1 MKKIKNIFAPAALFA
16 ASLMAL
22 CSCSDEIPYDTG
34 DGEGRLII
42 KTSISNDVKGSVSRG
57 SRAGVTDDELAAK
70 TLIWIS
76 NSKGVVRKYNG
87 IGEVP
92 AQGVWLLADNYVA
105 EAWTGDSVPASFE
118 DKYFKAREEFSIG
131 GGETRQLNLEC
142 KIANVV
148 VVVDYDESVRDLVS
162 ECVFE
167 AGHKAGKLTYEGLE
181 ASGKPGYFMMPS
193 FDKNISYTFT
203 AKNNLND
210 GAVTKHGAI
219 ENAKPG
225 HKYTVHISLGDP
237 NVSEFGAALFD
248 IEVDETE
255 IEVAEVIEIQME
267 PVITGLTHDISQPIV
282 STGGAFDECRL
293 WVQSTSHIEYV
304 EVECPEFTAY
314 LGEGQTKFGVLSMS
328 DEVRQKLEGYGFSYS
343 LITHKD
349 DPENPQFEEM
359 KLRFNENFLSIF
371 AEGEH
376 TVTIT
381 VHDANN
387 LTGVAHVTFTS
398 AKMQL
403 EQLPAASPAV
413 WADRVT
419 LTATI
424 LNPDVTNAA
433 IEWRRLGSQQWNRA
447 TATAAAPAARAEAG
461 TTITATVTGLTA
473 GTTYEYRAV
482 CDGYESKPYTF
493 STEAAAQLPNAG
505 FEEWD
510 TSGKAYLVYP
520 SGGTMFWD
528 SGNHGSSTMNKN
540 VTVPAT
546 EKKHSGTY
554 SAKLESQFVGIGSI
568 GKFAAGNLFVG
579 KYLDTQGTD
588 GVLGWGRPFTSR
600 PKALRGYVHY
610 TPAAITD
617 RASDAPAEYV
627 KGEMDR
633 GIIYIAIVDN
643 TTTAY
648 NSERYPCVVKTK
660 ASERNLFDKNGANV
674 IAYGEK
680 VFEGATS
687 GSDMVPFEITLDYRT
702 EDVKAC
708 NIILTISASKGGD
721 YFTGGP
727 SVMYVDD
734 LELVY

>member
-118 DKYFKAREEFSIG
+118 DKHFKAREEFAIG
-131 GGETRQLNLEC
+131 SGETRQLNLEC

-225 HKYTVHISLGDP
+225 HKYTVHISQGDP
-237 NVSEFGAALFD
+237 NVSEFGGALFD

-304 EVECPEFTAY
+304 EVECPAFTAY

-343 LITHKD
+343 LITHKN
-349 DPENPQFEEM
+349 DPDNPQFEEM

-403 EQLPAASPAV
+403 DPLPSASPAV

-447 TATAAAPAARAEAG
+447 TPTAAAPAARAEAG

-505 FEEWD
+505 FEEWN
-510 TSGKAYLVYP
+510 TSGKAYLVYA
-520 SGGTMFWD
+520 SDGTMFWD

-546 EKKHSGTY
+546 DKKHSGTY
-554 SAKLESQFVGIGSI
+554 SAKLESQFVGIGTI

-579 KYLDTQGTD
+579 KYLATQGTD

-617 RASDAPAEYV
+617 VASNAPAEYV
-627 KGEMDR
+627 EGEMDR
-633 GIIYIAIVDN
+633 GIVYIAIVDN
-643 TTTAY
+643 TKTAY
-648 NSERYPCVVKTK
+648 NSESWPCVVETKTTK
-660 ASERNLFDKNGANV
+660 LFDKNGANV

-680 VFEGATS
+680 VFEGATA

>member
-1 MKKIKNIFAPAALFA
+1 MFA

-118 DKYFKAREEFSIG
+118 DKHFKAREEFAIG
-131 GGETRQLNLEC
+131 SGETRQLNLEC

-225 HKYTVHISLGDP
+225 HKYTVHISQGDP
-237 NVSEFGAALFD
+237 SVSEFGAALFD

-304 EVECPEFTAY
+304 EVECPAFTAY

-403 EQLPAASPAV
+403 DPLPSASPAV

-424 LNPDVTNAA
+424 LNPDATNAA

-447 TATAAAPAARAEAG
+447 TPAAAPGARAEAG

-510 TSGKAYLVYP
+510 TSGKAYLVYA

-528 SGNHGSSTMNKN
+528 SGNHGSSTMNTN
-540 VTVPAT
+540 VTTRA
-546 EKKHSGTY
+546 EDKKHSGSY
-554 SAKLESQFVGIGSI
+554 SAKLESQFVGVGII

-579 KYLDTQGTD
+579 KYLATNGTN

-610 TPAAITD
+610 TPAKIEYAD
-617 RASDAPAEYV
+617 NDAPAEYV

-643 TTTAY
+643 TKTSYKAE
-648 NSERYPCVVKTK
+648 SWPCIVNTETK
-660 ASERNLFDKNGANV
+660 ELFDKNDANV

-680 VFEGATS
+680 VFEGATA

-721 YFTGGP
+721 YFAGGH

>member
-1 MKKIKNIFAPAALFA
+1 MKQIKNIFAPAALFA

-105 EAWTGDSVPASFE
+105 EAWAGDSVPASFE
-118 DKYFKAREEFSIG
+118 DKHFKAREEFSIG

-167 AGHKAGKLTYEGLE
+167 AGHKAGMLTYEGLE

-203 AKNNLND
+203 AKNNLTD

-225 HKYTVHISLGDP
+225 HKYTVHISQGDP
-237 NVSEFGAALFD
+237 SVSEFGAALFD

-304 EVECPEFTAY
+304 EVECPAFTAY
-314 LGEGQTKFGVLSMS
+314 LGAGQTKFGVLSMS

-343 LITHKD
+343 LITHKN

-447 TATAAAPAARAEAG
+447 TPSAAPAARAEAG

-493 STEAAAQLPNAG
+493 STEAATQLPNAG

-510 TSGKAYLVYP
+510 TSSKAHLVYA

-528 SGNHGSSTMNKN
+528 SGNHGSSTMNTN
-540 VTVPAT
+540 VTTRA
-546 EKKHSGTY
+546 EDKKHSGSY
-554 SAKLESQFVGIGSI
+554 SAKLESQFVGVGII

-579 KYLDTQGTD
+579 KYLATNGTN

-610 TPAAITD
+610 TPAKIEYAD
-617 RASDAPAEYV
+617 NDAPAEYV

-643 TTTAY
+643 TKTSYKAE
-648 NSERYPCVVKTK
+648 SWPCIVNTETK
-660 ASERNLFDKNGANV
+660 ELFDKNDANV

-680 VFEGATS
+680 VFEGATA

-721 YFTGGP
+721 YFAGGH

>member
-92 AQGVWLLADNYVA
+92 AQGVWLLSDNYVA

-118 DKYFKAREEFSIG
+118 DKHFKAREEFAIG
-131 GGETRQLNLEC
+131 SGETRQLNLEC

-203 AKNNLND
+203 AKNQLTD

-225 HKYTVHISLGDP
+225 HKYTVHISQGDP
-237 NVSEFGAALFD
+237 SVSEFGAALFD

-304 EVECPEFTAY
+304 EVECPAFTAY

-343 LITHKD
+343 LITHKN
-349 DPENPQFEEM
+349 DPDNPQFEEM

-403 EQLPAASPAV
+403 DPLPSASPAV

-424 LNPDVTNAA
+424 LNPDATNAA

-447 TATAAAPAARAEAG
+447 TPAAAPGARAEAG

-493 STEAAAQLPNAG
+493 TTEAAAQLPNAG
-505 FEEWD
+505 FEEWNT
-510 TSGKAYLVYP
+510 TSKKYYLICTDEN
-520 SGGTMFWD
+520 SMFWD
-528 SGNHGSSTMNKN
+528 CGNQGSSTMNKN
-540 VTVPAT
+540 VTTPAT
-546 EKKHSGTY
+546 DKKHSGTY

-568 GKFAAGNLFVG
+568 GKFAAGNMFVG
-579 KYLDTQGTD
+579 KYLATDGTD
-588 GVLGWGRPFTSR
+588 GILGWGRPFTSR

-617 RASDAPAEYV
+617 VAKDAPAEYV

-648 NSERYPCVVKTK
+648 KSERYPCVVKTK
-660 ASERNLFDKNGANV
+660 ANERNLFDKNDANV

-680 VFEGATS
+680 VFEGATA

>member
-1 MKKIKNIFAPAALFA
+1 MFA

-118 DKYFKAREEFSIG
+118 DKHFKAREEFSIG
-131 GGETRQLNLEC
+131 SGETRQLNLEC

-225 HKYTVHISLGDP
+225 HKYTVHISQGDP
-237 NVSEFGAALFD
+237 SVSEFGAALFD

-304 EVECPEFTAY
+304 EVECPAFTAY

-343 LITHKD
+343 LITHKN
-349 DPENPQFEEM
+349 DPDNPQFEEM

-403 EQLPAASPAV
+403 DPLPSASPAV

-424 LNPDVTNAA
+424 LNPDATNAA

-447 TATAAAPAARAEAG
+447 TPAAAPGARAEAG

-505 FEEWD
+505 FEEWN
-510 TSGKAYLVYP
+510 TSGKAYLVYA
-520 SGGTMFWD
+520 SDGTMFWD

-546 EKKHSGTY
+546 DKKHSGTY

-579 KYLDTQGTD
+579 KYLATQGTD

-617 RASDAPAEYV
+617 VASNAPAEYV

-633 GIIYIAIVDN
+633 GIVYIAIVDN
-643 TTTAY
+643 TKTAY
-648 NSERYPCVVKTK
+648 NSESWPCVVETKTTK
-660 ASERNLFDKNGANV
+660 LFDKNGANV

-680 VFEGATS
+680 VFEGATA

-721 YFTGGP
+721 YFTGGH

>member
-42 KTSISNDVKGSVSRG
+42 KTSISNDVKGSVSRD

-105 EAWTGDSVPASFE
+105 EAWAGDSVPASFE
-118 DKYFKAREEFSIG
+118 DKHFKAREEFSIG

-148 VVVDYDESVRDLVS
+148 VVVDYDESVRNLVS

-203 AKNNLND
+203 AKNNLTD

-225 HKYTVHISLGDP
+225 HKYTVHISQGDP
-237 NVSEFGAALFD
+237 SVSEFGGALFD

-267 PVITGLTHDISQPIV
+267 PVITGLTHNIDQPIV
-282 STGGAFDECRL
+282 STNGAFDECRL

-304 EVECPEFTAY
+304 EVECPAFTAY
-314 LGEGQTKFGVLSMS
+314 LGAGQTKFGVLSMS

-343 LITHKD
+343 LITHKN

-376 TVTIT
+376 TMTIT

-398 AKMQL
+398 AKMQIDP
-403 EQLPAASPAV
+403 LPAASPAV

-447 TATAAAPAARAEAG
+447 TPSAAPAARAEAG

-493 STEAAAQLPNAG
+493 STEAATQLPNAG

-510 TSGKAYLVYP
+510 TSSKAYLVYA

-546 EKKHSGTY
+546 DKKHSGTY
-554 SAKLESQFVGIGSI
+554 SAKLESQFVGICTI

-579 KYLDTQGTD
+579 KYLATQGTD

-617 RASDAPAEYV
+617 VASNAPAEYV

-633 GIIYIAIVDN
+633 GIVYIAIVDN
-643 TTTAY
+643 TKTAY
-648 NSERYPCVVKTK
+648 NSESWPCVVETKTTK
-660 ASERNLFDKNGANV
+660 LFDKNGSNV

-680 VFEGATS
+680 VFEGATA
-687 GSDMVPFEITLDYRT
+687 GNDMVPFEITLDYRT

>member
-1 MKKIKNIFAPAALFA
+1 MLA

-105 EAWTGDSVPASFE
+105 EAWAGDSVPASFE
-118 DKYFKAREEFSIG
+118 DKHFKAREEFSIG

-203 AKNNLND
+203 AKNNLTD

-225 HKYTVHISLGDP
+225 HKYTVHISQGDP
-237 NVSEFGAALFD
+237 NVSEFGGALFD

-267 PVITGLTHDISQPIV
+267 PVITGLTHNIDQPIV
-282 STGGAFDECRL
+282 STNGAFDECRL

-304 EVECPEFTAY
+304 EVECPAFTAY
-314 LGEGQTKFGVLSMS
+314 LGAGQTKFGVLSMS

-343 LITHKD
+343 LITHKN
-349 DPENPQFEEM
+349 DPDNPQFEEM

-376 TVTIT
+376 TMTIT

-403 EQLPAASPAV
+403 DPLPSASPAV

-424 LNPDVTNAA
+424 LNPDATNAA

-447 TATAAAPAARAEAG
+447 TPAAAPGARAEAG

-505 FEEWD
+505 FEEWN
-510 TSGKAYLVYP
+510 TSGKAYLVYA
-520 SGGTMFWD
+520 SDGTMFWD

-546 EKKHSGTY
+546 DKKHSGTY

-579 KYLDTQGTD
+579 KYLATQGTD

-617 RASDAPAEYV
+617 VASNAPAEYV

-633 GIIYIAIVDN
+633 GIVYIAIVDN
-643 TTTAY
+643 TKTAY
-648 NSERYPCVVKTK
+648 NSESWPCVVETKTTK
-660 ASERNLFDKNGANV
+660 LFDKNGANV

-680 VFEGATS
+680 VFEGATA

>member
-118 DKYFKAREEFSIG
+118 DKHFKAREEFAIG

-203 AKNNLND
+203 AKNQLTD

-225 HKYTVHISLGDP
+225 HKYTVHISQGDP
-237 NVSEFGAALFD
+237 NVSEFGGALFD

-267 PVITGLTHDISQPIV
+267 PVITGLTHNIDQPIV

-304 EVECPEFTAY
+304 EVECPAFTAY
-314 LGEGQTKFGVLSMS
+314 LGAGQTKFGVLSMS

-343 LITHKD
+343 LITHKN
-349 DPENPQFEEM
+349 DPDNPQFEEM

-398 AKMQL
+398 AKMQID
-403 EQLPAASPAV
+403 PVPSASPAV

-447 TATAAAPAARAEAG
+447 TATTAAPAARAEAG

-493 STEAAAQLPNAG
+493 TTEAAAQLPNAG

-510 TSGKAYLVYP
+510 TSSKAHLVYA

-528 SGNHGSSTMNKN
+528 SGNHGSSTMNTN
-540 VTVPAT
+540 VTTRA
-546 EKKHSGTY
+546 EDKKHSGSY
-554 SAKLESQFVGIGSI
+554 SAKLESQFVGVGII

-579 KYLDTQGTD
+579 KYLATNGTN

-610 TPAAITD
+610 TPAKIEYAD
-617 RASDAPAEYV
+617 NDAPAEYV

-643 TTTAY
+643 TKTSYKAE
-648 NSERYPCVVKTK
+648 SWPCIVNTETK
-660 ASERNLFDKNGANV
+660 ELFDKNDANV

-680 VFEGATS
+680 VFEGATA

-721 YFTGGP
+721 YFAGGH

>member
-1 MKKIKNIFAPAALFA
+1 MKKIKNIFAPAALIA

-118 DKYFKAREEFSIG
+118 DKHFKAREEFAIG
-131 GGETRQLNLEC
+131 SGETRQLNLEC

-225 HKYTVHISLGDP
+225 HKYTVHISQGDP
-237 NVSEFGAALFD
+237 SVSEFGAALFD

-304 EVECPEFTAY
+304 EVECPAFTAY

-343 LITHKD
+343 LITHKN

-403 EQLPAASPAV
+403 DPLPSASPAV

-424 LNPDVTNAA
+424 LNPDATNAA
-433 IEWRRLGSQQWNRA
+433 IEWRRLGSQQWNRV
-447 TATAAAPAARAEAG
+447 TPAAAPGARAEAG

-505 FEEWD
+505 FEEWN
-510 TSGKAYLVYP
+510 TSGKAYLVYA
-520 SGGTMFWD
+520 SDGTMFWD

-546 EKKHSGTY
+546 DKKHSGTY

-579 KYLDTQGTD
+579 KYLATQGTD

-617 RASDAPAEYV
+617 VASNAPAEYV

-633 GIIYIAIVDN
+633 GIVYIAIVDN
-643 TTTAY
+643 TKTAY
-648 NSERYPCVVKTK
+648 NSESWPCVVETKTTK
-660 ASERNLFDKNGANV
+660 LFDKNGANV

-680 VFEGATS
+680 VFEGATA

>member
-92 AQGVWLLADNYVA
+92 AQGVWLLSDNYVA

-118 DKYFKAREEFSIG
+118 DKHFKAREEFSIG
-131 GGETRQLNLEC
+131 SGETRQLNLEC

-225 HKYTVHISLGDP
+225 HKYTVHISQGDP
-237 NVSEFGAALFD
+237 SVSEFGGALFD

-304 EVECPEFTAY
+304 EVECPAFTAY

-343 LITHKD
+343 LITHKN

-403 EQLPAASPAV
+403 DPLPSASPAV

-424 LNPDVTNAA
+424 LNPDATNAA

-447 TATAAAPAARAEAG
+447 TPAAAPGARAEAG

-505 FEEWD
+505 FEEWN
-510 TSGKAYLVYP
+510 TSGKAYLVYA
-520 SGGTMFWD
+520 SDGTMFWD

-546 EKKHSGTY
+546 DKKHSGTY

-579 KYLDTQGTD
+579 KYLATQGTD

-617 RASDAPAEYV
+617 VASNAPAEYV

-633 GIIYIAIVDN
+633 GIVYIAIVDN
-643 TTTAY
+643 TKTAY
-648 NSERYPCVVKTK
+648 NSESWPCVVETKTTK
-660 ASERNLFDKNGANV
+660 LFDKNGANV

-680 VFEGATS
+680 VFEGATA

>member
-42 KTSISNDVKGSVSRG
+42 KTSISNDVKGSVSRD

-105 EAWTGDSVPASFE
+105 EAWAGDSVPASFE
-118 DKYFKAREEFSIG
+118 DKHFKAREEFSIG

-148 VVVDYDESVRDLVS
+148 VVVDYDESVRNLVS

-203 AKNNLND
+203 AKNNLTD

-225 HKYTVHISLGDP
+225 HKYTVHISQGDP
-237 NVSEFGAALFD
+237 SVSEFGGALFD

-267 PVITGLTHDISQPIV
+267 PVITGLTHNIDQPIV
-282 STGGAFDECRL
+282 STNGAFDECRL

-304 EVECPEFTAY
+304 EVECPAFTAY
-314 LGEGQTKFGVLSMS
+314 LGAGQTKFGVLSMS

-343 LITHKD
+343 LITHKN

-376 TVTIT
+376 TMTIT

-398 AKMQL
+398 AKMQIDP
-403 EQLPAASPAV
+403 LPAASPAV

-447 TATAAAPAARAEAG
+447 TPSAAPAARAEAG

-510 TSGKAYLVYP
+510 TSGKAYLVYA

-540 VTVPAT
+540 VTT
-546 EKKHSGTY
+546 RGEDKKHSGTY

-579 KYLDTQGTD
+579 KYLETKGTD

-617 RASDAPAEYV
+617 VASDAPAEYV

-660 ASERNLFDKNGANV
+660 ASERSLFDKNGANV

-680 VFEGATS
+680 VFEGETA
-687 GSDMVPFEITLDYRT
+687 GNDMVPFEITLDYRT

>member
-1 MKKIKNIFAPAALFA
+1 MFA

-118 DKYFKAREEFSIG
+118 DKHFKAREEFSIG
-131 GGETRQLNLEC
+131 SGETRQLNLEC

-225 HKYTVHISLGDP
+225 HKYTVHISQGDQS
-237 NVSEFGAALFD
+237 VSEFGAALFD

-304 EVECPEFTAY
+304 EVECPAFTAY

-343 LITHKD
+343 LITHKN
-349 DPENPQFEEM
+349 DPDNPQFEEM

-403 EQLPAASPAV
+403 DPLPSASPAV

-424 LNPDVTNAA
+424 LNPDATNAA

-447 TATAAAPAARAEAG
+447 TPAAAPGARAEAG

-505 FEEWD
+505 FEEWN
-510 TSGKAYLVYP
+510 TSGKAYLVYA
-520 SGGTMFWD
+520 SDGTMFWD

-546 EKKHSGTY
+546 DKKHSGTY

-579 KYLDTQGTD
+579 KYLATQGTD

-617 RASDAPAEYV
+617 VASNAPAEYV

-633 GIIYIAIVDN
+633 GIVYIAIVDN
-643 TTTAY
+643 TKTAY
-648 NSERYPCVVKTK
+648 NSESWPCVVETKTTK
-660 ASERNLFDKNGANV
+660 LFDKNGANV

-680 VFEGATS
+680 VFEGATA

>member
-105 EAWTGDSVPASFE
+105 EAWAGDSVPASFE
-118 DKYFKAREEFSIG
+118 DKHFKAREEFSIG

-167 AGHKAGKLTYEGLE
+167 AGHKAGKLIYEGLE

-225 HKYTVHISLGDP
+225 HKYTVHISQGDP
-237 NVSEFGAALFD
+237 SVSEFGGALFD

-304 EVECPEFTAY
+304 EVECPAFTAY

-343 LITHKD
+343 LITHKN

-403 EQLPAASPAV
+403 DPLPSASPAV

-424 LNPDVTNAA
+424 LNPDATNAA

-447 TATAAAPAARAEAG
+447 TQAAAPAARAEAG

-493 STEAAAQLPNAG
+493 STEAATQLPNAG

-510 TSGKAYLVYP
+510 TSSKAYLVYAK
-520 SGGTMFWD
+520 GGTMFWD

-546 EKKHSGTY
+546 DKKHSGTY
-554 SAKLESQFVGIGSI
+554 SAKLESQFVGIGTI

-579 KYLDTQGTD
+579 KYLATQGTD
-588 GVLGWGRPFTSR
+588 GVLGWGRAFTSR

-617 RASDAPAEYV
+617 KADNAPDEYV

-643 TTTAY
+643 TKTAY
-648 NSERYPCVVKTK
+648 NSESWPCVVETKTTK
-660 ASERNLFDKNGANV
+660 LFDKNGSNV

>member
-105 EAWTGDSVPASFE
+105 EAWAGDSVPASFE
-118 DKYFKAREEFSIG
+118 DKHFKAREEFSIG

-203 AKNNLND
+203 AKNQLTD

-225 HKYTVHISLGDP
+225 HKYTVHISQGDP
-237 NVSEFGAALFD
+237 NVSEFGGALFD

-267 PVITGLTHDISQPIV
+267 PVITGLTHNIDQPIV

-304 EVECPEFTAY
+304 EVECPAFTAY

-343 LITHKD
+343 LITHKN

-447 TATAAAPAARAEAG
+447 TATTAAPAARAEAG

-505 FEEWD
+505 FEEWH
-510 TSGKAYLVYP
+510 TSGKVDLVYA
-520 SGGTMFWD
+520 SDGTMFWD
-528 SGNHGSSTMNKN
+528 SGNHGSSTMSKN
-540 VTVPAT
+540 VTTRADD
-546 EKKHSGTY
+546 KKHSGTY
-554 SAKLESQFVGIGSI
+554 SAKLASQFVGIGTI

-579 KYLDTQGTD
+579 KYLETKGTD

-617 RASDAPAEYV
+617 RADDAPAEYV

-648 NSERYPCVVKTK
+648 NSERYPCIVKTK
-660 ASERNLFDKNGANV
+660 ASERSLFDKNGSNV

-680 VFEGATS
+680 VFEGATA

>member
-510 TSGKAYLVYP
+510 TSGKAYLVYA

>member
-105 EAWTGDSVPASFE
+105 EAWAGDSVPASFE
-118 DKYFKAREEFSIG
+118 DKHFKAREEFAIG
-131 GGETRQLNLEC
+131 SGETRQLNLEC

-167 AGHKAGKLTYEGLE
+167 AGHKGGKLTYEGLE
-181 ASGKPGYFMMPS
+181 AAGKPGYFMMPS

-225 HKYTVHISLGDP
+225 HKYTVHISQGDP

-304 EVECPEFTAY
+304 EVECPAFTAY

-343 LITHKD
+343 LITHKN

-403 EQLPAASPAV
+403 DPLPSASPAV

-424 LNPDVTNAA
+424 LNPDATNAA

-447 TATAAAPAARAEAG
+447 TPTAAAPGARAEAG

-493 STEAAAQLPNAG
+493 STEAATQLPNAG

-510 TSGKAYLVYP
+510 TSSKAYLVYAP
-520 SGGTMFWD
+520 GGTMFWD

-540 VTVPAT
+540 VTVAAT
-546 EKKHSGTY
+546 DKKHSGTY
-554 SAKLESQFVGIGSI
+554 SAKLESQFVGIGTI

-579 KYLDTQGTD
+579 KYLATQGTD

-617 RASDAPAEYV
+617 VASNAPAEYV

-633 GIIYIAIVDN
+633 GIVYIAIVDN
-643 TTTAY
+643 TKTAY
-648 NSERYPCVVKTK
+648 NSESWPCVVETKTTK
-660 ASERNLFDKNGANV
+660 LFDKNGANV

-680 VFEGATS
+680 VFEGATA

>member
-1 MKKIKNIFAPAALFA
+1 MKKIKNIFAPAALIA

-118 DKYFKAREEFSIG
+118 DKHFKAREEFSIG
-131 GGETRQLNLEC
+131 SGETRQLNLEC

-225 HKYTVHISLGDP
+225 HKYTVHISQGDP
-237 NVSEFGAALFD
+237 SVSEFGAALFD

-304 EVECPEFTAY
+304 EVECPAFTAY

-343 LITHKD
+343 LITHKN
-349 DPENPQFEEM
+349 DPDNPQFEEM

-403 EQLPAASPAV
+403 DPLPSASPAV

-424 LNPDVTNAA
+424 LNPDATNAA

-447 TATAAAPAARAEAG
+447 TPAAAPGARAEAG

-505 FEEWD
+505 FEEWN
-510 TSGKAYLVYP
+510 TSGKAYLVYA
-520 SGGTMFWD
+520 SDGTMFWD

-546 EKKHSGTY
+546 DKKHSGTY

-579 KYLDTQGTD
+579 KYLATQGTD

-617 RASDAPAEYV
+617 VASNAPAEYV

-633 GIIYIAIVDN
+633 GIVYIAIVDN
-643 TTTAY
+643 TKTAY
-648 NSERYPCVVKTK
+648 NSESWPCVVETKTTK
-660 ASERNLFDKNGANV
+660 LFDKNGANV

-680 VFEGATS
+680 VFEGATA

>member
-105 EAWTGDSVPASFE
+105 EAWAGDSVPASFE
-118 DKYFKAREEFSIG
+118 DKHFKAREEFSIG

-203 AKNNLND
+203 AKNNLTD

-225 HKYTVHISLGDP
+225 HKYTVHISQGDP
-237 NVSEFGAALFD
+237 SVSEFGGALFD

-267 PVITGLTHDISQPIV
+267 PVITGLTHNIDQPIV
-282 STGGAFDECRL
+282 STNGAFDECRL

-304 EVECPEFTAY
+304 EVECPAFTAY
-314 LGEGQTKFGVLSMS
+314 LGAGQTKFGVLSMS

-343 LITHKD
+343 LITHKN

-398 AKMQL
+398 AKMQID
-403 EQLPAASPAV
+403 PVPSASPAV

-447 TATAAAPAARAEAG
+447 TATTAAPAARAEAG

-510 TSGKAYLVYP
+510 TSGKAYLVYA

-540 VTVPAT
+540 VTTPSE

-579 KYLDTQGTD
+579 KYLETKGTD

-617 RASDAPAEYV
+617 VASDAPAEYV

-660 ASERNLFDKNGANV
+660 ASERSLFDKNGANV

-680 VFEGATS
+680 VFEGETA

>member
-105 EAWTGDSVPASFE
+105 EAWAGDSVPASFE
-118 DKYFKAREEFSIG
+118 DKHFKAREEFSIG

-203 AKNNLND
+203 AKNQLTD

-225 HKYTVHISLGDP
+225 HKYTVHISQGDP
-237 NVSEFGAALFD
+237 NVSEFGGALFD

-267 PVITGLTHDISQPIV
+267 PVITGLTHNIDQPIV

-304 EVECPEFTAY
+304 EVECPAFTAY
-314 LGEGQTKFGVLSMS
+314 LGAGQTKFGVLSMS

-343 LITHKD
+343 LITHKN

-403 EQLPAASPAV
+403 DPLPSASPAV

-447 TATAAAPAARAEAG
+447 TPSAAPAARAEAG

-493 STEAAAQLPNAG
+493 TTEAAAQLPNAG

-510 TSGKAYLVYP
+510 TSSKAYLVYA

-546 EKKHSGTY
+546 DKKHSGSY
-554 SAKLESQFVGIGSI
+554 SAKLASQFVGIGSI

-579 KYLDTQGTD
+579 KYLETKGTD

-617 RASDAPAEYV
+617 RADDAPAEYV

-643 TTTAY
+643 TKTAY
-648 NSERYPCVVKTK
+648 NSESWPCVVETKTTK
-660 ASERNLFDKNGANV
+660 LFDKNGSNV

>member
-92 AQGVWLLADNYVA
+92 AQGVWLLSDNYVA

-118 DKYFKAREEFSIG
+118 DKHFKAREEFAIG
-131 GGETRQLNLEC
+131 SGETRQLNLEC

-225 HKYTVHISLGDP
+225 HKYTVHISQGDP
-237 NVSEFGAALFD
+237 SVSEFGAALFD

-304 EVECPEFTAY
+304 EVECPAFTAY

-343 LITHKD
+343 LITHKN
-349 DPENPQFEEM
+349 DPDNPQFEEM

-403 EQLPAASPAV
+403 DPLPSASPAV

-447 TATAAAPAARAEAG
+447 TPSAAPAARAEAG

-510 TSGKAYLVYP
+510 TSGKAYLVYA

-546 EKKHSGTY
+546 DKKHSGTY
-554 SAKLESQFVGIGSI
+554 SAKLESQFVGIGTI

-579 KYLDTQGTD
+579 KYLATQGTD

-617 RASDAPAEYV
+617 VASNAPAEYV

-633 GIIYIAIVDN
+633 GIVYIAIVDN
-643 TTTAY
+643 TKTAY
-648 NSERYPCVVKTK
+648 NSESWPCVVETKTTK
-660 ASERNLFDKNGANV
+660 LFDKNGANV

-680 VFEGATS
+680 VFEGATA

>member
-1 MKKIKNIFAPAALFA
+1 MFA

-118 DKYFKAREEFSIG
+118 DKHFKAREEFSIG
-131 GGETRQLNLEC
+131 SGETRQLNLEC

-148 VVVDYDESVRDLVS
+148 VVVDYDESVRNLVS

-225 HKYTVHISLGDP
+225 HKYTVHISQGDP
-237 NVSEFGAALFD
+237 SVSEFGAALFD

-304 EVECPEFTAY
+304 EVECPAFTAY

-343 LITHKD
+343 LITHKN

-403 EQLPAASPAV
+403 DPLPSASPAV

-424 LNPDVTNAA
+424 LNPDATNAA

-447 TATAAAPAARAEAG
+447 TPAAAPGARAEAG

-505 FEEWD
+505 FEEWNT
-510 TSGKAYLVYP
+510 TSKKYYLICTDEN
-520 SGGTMFWD
+520 SMFWD
-528 SGNHGSSTMNKN
+528 CGNQGSSTMNKN
-540 VTVPAT
+540 VTTPAID
-546 EKKHSGTY
+546 KKHSGTY

-568 GKFAAGNLFVG
+568 GKFAAGNMFVG
-579 KYLDTQGTD
+579 KYLATDGTD
-588 GVLGWGRPFTSR
+588 GILGWGRPFTSR
-600 PKALRGYVHY
+600 PQALRGYVHY

-617 RASDAPAEYV
+617 VAKDAPAEYV

-648 NSERYPCVVKTK
+648 KSERYPCVVKTK
-660 ASERNLFDKNGANV
+660 ANERNLFDKNGANV

-680 VFEGATS
+680 VFEGATD
-687 GSDMVPFEITLDYRT
+687 GNDMVPFEITLDYRT

>member
-118 DKYFKAREEFSIG
+118 DKHFKAREEFAIG
-131 GGETRQLNLEC
+131 SGETRQLNLEC

-225 HKYTVHISLGDP
+225 HKYTVHISQGDP
-237 NVSEFGAALFD
+237 SVSEFGAALFD

-304 EVECPEFTAY
+304 EVECPAFTAY

-343 LITHKD
+343 LITHKN
-349 DPENPQFEEM
+349 DPDNPQFEEM

-403 EQLPAASPAV
+403 DPLPSASPAV

-424 LNPDVTNAA
+424 LNPDATNAA

-447 TATAAAPAARAEAG
+447 TPAAAPGARAEAG

-493 STEAAAQLPNAG
+493 TTEAAAQLPNAG
-505 FEEWD
+505 FEEWNT
-510 TSGKAYLVYP
+510 TSKKYYLICTDEN
-520 SGGTMFWD
+520 SMFWD
-528 SGNHGSSTMNKN
+528 CGNQGSSTMNKN
-540 VTVPAT
+540 VTTPAT
-546 EKKHSGTY
+546 DKKHSGTY

-568 GKFAAGNLFVG
+568 GKFAAGNMFVG
-579 KYLDTQGTD
+579 KYLATDGTD
-588 GVLGWGRPFTSR
+588 GILGWGRPFTSR

-617 RASDAPAEYV
+617 VAKDAPAEYV

-648 NSERYPCVVKTK
+648 KSERYPCVVKTK
-660 ASERNLFDKNGANV
+660 ANERNLFDKNDANV

-680 VFEGATS
+680 VFEGATA

-721 YFTGGP
+721 YFTGGS

>member
-1 MKKIKNIFAPAALFA
+1 MFA

-118 DKYFKAREEFSIG
+118 DKHFKAREEFSIG
-131 GGETRQLNLEC
+131 SGETRQLNLEC

-203 AKNNLND
+203 AKNNLTD

-225 HKYTVHISLGDP
+225 HKYTVHISQGDP
-237 NVSEFGAALFD
+237 NVSEFGGALFD

-267 PVITGLTHDISQPIV
+267 PVITGLTHNIDQPIV
-282 STGGAFDECRL
+282 STNGAFDECRL

-304 EVECPEFTAY
+304 EVECPAFTAY

-328 DEVRQKLEGYGFSYS
+328 DEVRQELEGYGFSYS

-403 EQLPAASPAV
+403 DPLPSASPAV

-424 LNPDVTNAA
+424 LNPDATNAA

-447 TATAAAPAARAEAG
+447 TPAAAPGARAEAG

-505 FEEWD
+505 FEEWH
-510 TSGKAYLVYP
+510 TSGKVDLVYA

-540 VTVPAT
+540 VTVAAT
-546 EKKHSGTY
+546 DKKHSGTY

-579 KYLDTQGTD
+579 KYLETKGTD

-617 RASDAPAEYV
+617 VASDAPAEYV

-660 ASERNLFDKNGANV
+660 ASERSLFDKNGANV

-680 VFEGATS
+680 VFEGETA

>member
-105 EAWTGDSVPASFE
+105 EAWAGDSVPASFE
-118 DKYFKAREEFSIG
+118 DKHFKAREEFSIG

-203 AKNNLND
+203 AKNQLTD

-237 NVSEFGAALFD
+237 NVSEFGGALFD

-267 PVITGLTHDISQPIV
+267 PVITGLTHNIDQPIV
-282 STGGAFDECRL
+282 STNGAFDECRL

-304 EVECPEFTAY
+304 EVECPAFTAY
-314 LGEGQTKFGVLSMS
+314 LGAGQTKFGVLSMS

-343 LITHKD
+343 LITHKN
-349 DPENPQFEEM
+349 DPDNPQFEEM

-398 AKMQL
+398 AKMQID
-403 EQLPAASPAV
+403 PVPSASPAV

-447 TATAAAPAARAEAG
+447 TPSAAPAARAEAG

-493 STEAAAQLPNAG
+493 TTEAATQLPNAG

-510 TSGKAYLVYP
+510 TNSKAYLVYA

-546 EKKHSGTY
+546 DKKHSGTY
-554 SAKLESQFVGIGSI
+554 SAKLESQFVGIGTI

-579 KYLDTQGTD
+579 KYLATQGTD

-617 RASDAPAEYV
+617 VASNAPAEYV

-633 GIIYIAIVDN
+633 GIVYIAIVDN
-643 TTTAY
+643 TKTAY
-648 NSERYPCVVKTK
+648 NSESWPCVVETKTTK
-660 ASERNLFDKNGANV
+660 LFDKNGSNV

>member
-118 DKYFKAREEFSIG
+118 DKHFKAREEFSIG

-225 HKYTVHISLGDP
+225 HKYTVHISQGDP
-237 NVSEFGAALFD
+237 NVSEFGGALFD

-304 EVECPEFTAY
+304 EVECPAFTAY
-314 LGEGQTKFGVLSMS
+314 LGAGQTKFGVLSMS

-343 LITHKD
+343 LITHKN

-376 TVTIT
+376 TMTIT

-398 AKMQL
+398 AKMQIDPP
-403 EQLPAASPAV
+403 PAASPAV

-447 TATAAAPAARAEAG
+447 TPSAAPAARAEAG

-493 STEAAAQLPNAG
+493 STEAATQLPNAG

-510 TSGKAYLVYP
+510 TSSKAYLVYA

-546 EKKHSGTY
+546 DKKHSGTY
-554 SAKLESQFVGIGSI
+554 SAKLESQFVGIGTI

-579 KYLDTQGTD
+579 KYLETKGTD

-617 RASDAPAEYV
+617 VASNAPAEYV
-627 KGEMDR
+627 KGDMDR
-633 GIIYIAIVDN
+633 GIVYIAIVDN
-643 TTTAY
+643 TKTAY
-648 NSERYPCVVKTK
+648 NSESWPCVVETKTTK
-660 ASERNLFDKNGANV
+660 LFDKNGSNV

-680 VFEGATS
+680 VFEGATA
-687 GSDMVPFEITLDYRT
+687 GNDMVPFEITLDYRT

>member
-105 EAWTGDSVPASFE
+105 EAWAGDSVPASFE
-118 DKYFKAREEFSIG
+118 NKHFKAREEFSIG

-203 AKNNLND
+203 AKNQLTD

-237 NVSEFGAALFD
+237 NVSEFGGALFD

-304 EVECPEFTAY
+304 EVECPAFTAY
-314 LGEGQTKFGVLSMS
+314 LGAGQTKFGVLSMS

-343 LITHKD
+343 LITHKN

-447 TATAAAPAARAEAG
+447 TPSAAPTARAEAG

-482 CDGYESKPYTF
+482 CDGYESKPSTF
-493 STEAAAQLPNAG
+493 STEAATQLPNAG

-510 TSGKAYLVYP
+510 TNSKAYLVYA

-546 EKKHSGTY
+546 DKKHSGTY
-554 SAKLESQFVGIGSI
+554 SAKLESQFVGIGTI

-579 KYLDTQGTD
+579 KYLATQGTD

-617 RASDAPAEYV
+617 VASNAPAEYV

-633 GIIYIAIVDN
+633 GIVYIAIVDN
-643 TTTAY
+643 TKTAY
-648 NSERYPCVVKTK
+648 NSESWPCVVETKTTK
-660 ASERNLFDKNGANV
+660 LFDKNGSNV

-680 VFEGATS
+680 VFEGATA

>member
-118 DKYFKAREEFSIG
+118 DKHFKAREEFSIG
-131 GGETRQLNLEC
+131 SGETRQLNLEC

-225 HKYTVHISLGDP
+225 HKYTVHISQGDP
-237 NVSEFGAALFD
+237 SVSEFGAALFD

-304 EVECPEFTAY
+304 EVECPAFTAY

-343 LITHKD
+343 LITHKN
-349 DPENPQFEEM
+349 DPDNPQFEEM

-403 EQLPAASPAV
+403 DPLPSASPAV

-447 TATAAAPAARAEAG
+447 TPSAAPAARAEAG

-493 STEAAAQLPNAG
+493 STEAATQLPNAG

-510 TSGKAYLVYP
+510 TSSKAYLVYA

-546 EKKHSGTY
+546 DKKHSGTY
-554 SAKLESQFVGIGSI
+554 SAKLESQFVGIGTI

-579 KYLDTQGTD
+579 KYLATQGTD

-617 RASDAPAEYV
+617 VASNAPAEYV
-627 KGEMDR
+627 KGDMDR
-633 GIIYIAIVDN
+633 GIVYIAIVDN
-643 TTTAY
+643 TKTAY
-648 NSERYPCVVKTK
+648 NSESWPCVVMTKTTK
-660 ASERNLFDKNGANV
+660 LFDKNGSNV

-680 VFEGATS
+680 VFEGATA
-687 GSDMVPFEITLDYRT
+687 GNDMVPFEITLDYRT

>member
-118 DKYFKAREEFSIG
+118 DKHFKAREEFSIG
-131 GGETRQLNLEC
+131 SGETRQLNLEC

-225 HKYTVHISLGDP
+225 HKYTVHISQGDP
-237 NVSEFGAALFD
+237 SVSEFGAALFD

-304 EVECPEFTAY
+304 EVECPAFTAY

-403 EQLPAASPAV
+403 DPLPSASPAV

-447 TATAAAPAARAEAG
+447 TATTAAPAARAEAG

-505 FEEWD
+505 FEEWH
-510 TSGKAYLVYP
+510 TSGKVDLVYA

-540 VTVPAT
+540 VTVAAT
-546 EKKHSGTY
+546 DKKHSGTY

-579 KYLDTQGTD
+579 KYLETKGTD

-617 RASDAPAEYV
+617 VASDAPAEYV

-660 ASERNLFDKNGANV
+660 ASERNLFKKDGANV

-680 VFEGATS
+680 VFEGETA

>member
-1 MKKIKNIFAPAALFA
+1 MLA

-76 NSKGVVRKYNG
+76 NSKGVVRKFNG

-105 EAWTGDSVPASFE
+105 EAWAGDSVPASFE
-118 DKYFKAREEFSIG
+118 DKHFKAREEFAIG
-131 GGETRQLNLEC
+131 SGETRQLNLEC

-162 ECVFE
+162 DCVFE
-167 AGHKAGKLTYEGLE
+167 AGHKAGKLSYEGLE

-193 FDKNISYTFT
+193 FDKDISYTFT

-210 GAVTKHGAI
+210 GAVTKHGVI
-219 ENAKPG
+219 EDAKPG
-225 HKYTVHISLGDP
+225 HKYTVHISQGDP
-237 NVSEFGAALFD
+237 TVTEFGGALFN
-248 IEVDETE
+248 IVVDETE

-267 PVITGLTHDISQPIV
+267 PVISGLTHDISQPIV

-293 WVQSTSHIEYV
+293 WVQSTAHIEYV
-304 EVECPEFTAY
+304 EVECPAFTAY
-314 LGEGQTKFGVLSMS
+314 LGEGQTKFGVLSMP
-328 DEVRQKLEGYGFSYS
+328 DDVRQKLEGYGFSYS
-343 LITHKD
+343 LVTHKN

-359 KLRFNENFLSIF
+359 KLRFNESFLSIF

-376 TVTIT
+376 TMTIT

-403 EQLPAASPAV
+403 VELPAASPAV
-413 WADRVT
+413 WADRAT

-424 LNPDVTNAA
+424 LNPDVTNPA

-447 TATAAAPAARAEAG
+447 TATTAAPAARAEIG
-461 TTITATVTGLTA
+461 QTITATVAGLTA
-473 GTTYEYRAV
+473 GTTYEYHAV

-493 STEAAAQLPNAG
+493 TTEAAAQLPNAG

-510 TSGKAYLVYP
+510 TSSKAYLVYA

-540 VTVPAT
+540 VTAPS
-546 EKKHSGTY
+546 EDKKHSGTY

-579 KYLDTQGTD
+579 KYLATNGTN

-610 TPAAITD
+610 TPAKIEYAD
-617 RASDAPAEYV
+617 SDAPAEYV
-627 KGEMDR
+627 KGDMDR

-643 TTTAY
+643 TKTSYKAE
-648 NSERYPCVVKTK
+648 SWPCIVNTETK
-660 ASERNLFDKNGANV
+660 ELFDKNGANV

-702 EDVKAC
+702 ENVKAC
-708 NIILTISASKGGD
+708 NIILTASASKGGD
-721 YFTGGP
+721 YFAGGK
-727 SVMYVDD
+727 SVMYIDD

>member
-105 EAWTGDSVPASFE
+105 EAWAGDSVPASFE
-118 DKYFKAREEFSIG
+118 DKHFKAREEFSIG

-167 AGHKAGKLTYEGLE
+167 AGHKAGMLTYEGLE

-203 AKNNLND
+203 AKNNLTD

-225 HKYTVHISLGDP
+225 HKYTVHISQGDP
-237 NVSEFGAALFD
+237 NVSEFGGALFD

-304 EVECPEFTAY
+304 EVECPAFAAY

-343 LITHKD
+343 LITHKN

-398 AKMQL
+398 AKMQID
-403 EQLPAASPAV
+403 PVPSASPAV

-447 TATAAAPAARAEAG
+447 TPSAAPAARAEAG

-510 TSGKAYLVYP
+510 TSGKAYLVYA

-540 VTVPAT
+540 VTTRADD
-546 EKKHSGTY
+546 KKHSGTY
-554 SAKLESQFVGIGSI
+554 SAKLASQFVGIGTI

-617 RASDAPAEYV
+617 VASDAPAEYV

-648 NSERYPCVVKTK
+648 NSEHYPCVVKTK
-660 ASERNLFDKNGANV
+660 ASERNLFDKNGSNV

-680 VFEGATS
+680 VFEGATT

>member
-105 EAWTGDSVPASFE
+105 EAWAGDSVPASFE
-118 DKYFKAREEFSIG
+118 HKHFKAREEFSIG

-167 AGHKAGKLTYEGLE
+167 AGHKAGKLIYEGLE

-203 AKNNLND
+203 AKNNLTD

-225 HKYTVHISLGDP
+225 HKYTVHISQGDP
-237 NVSEFGAALFD
+237 NVSEFGGALFD

-267 PVITGLTHDISQPIV
+267 PVISGLTHNIDQPIV

-304 EVECPEFTAY
+304 EVECPAFTAY
-314 LGEGQTKFGVLSMS
+314 LGAGQTKFGVLSMS

-343 LITHKD
+343 LITHKN
-349 DPENPQFEEM
+349 DPDNPQFEEM

-376 TVTIT
+376 TMTIT

-403 EQLPAASPAV
+403 DPLPSASPAV

-447 TATAAAPAARAEAG
+447 TATTAAPAARAEAG

-505 FEEWD
+505 FEEWH
-510 TSGKAYLVYP
+510 TSGKVDLVYA

-540 VTVPAT
+540 VTVAAT
-546 EKKHSGTY
+546 DKKHSGSY

-579 KYLDTQGTD
+579 KYLETKGTD

-617 RASDAPAEYV
+617 VASDAPAEYV

-660 ASERNLFDKNGANV
+660 ASERSLFDKNGANV

-680 VFEGATS
+680 VFEGETA

>member
-92 AQGVWLLADNYVA
+92 AQGVWLLSDNYVA

-118 DKYFKAREEFSIG
+118 DKHFKAREEFAIG
-131 GGETRQLNLEC
+131 SGETRQLNLEC

-225 HKYTVHISLGDP
+225 HKYTVHISQGDP
-237 NVSEFGAALFD
+237 SVSEFGGALFD

-267 PVITGLTHDISQPIV
+267 PVITGLTHNIDQPIV
-282 STGGAFDECRL
+282 STNGAFDECRL

-304 EVECPEFTAY
+304 EVECPAFTAY
-314 LGEGQTKFGVLSMS
+314 LGAGQTKFGVLSMS

-343 LITHKD
+343 LITHKN

-376 TVTIT
+376 TMTIT

-398 AKMQL
+398 AKMQID
-403 EQLPAASPAV
+403 PVPSASPAV

-447 TATAAAPAARAEAG
+447 TATTAAPAARAEAG

-482 CDGYESKPYTF
+482 CDGYESKPFTF

-505 FEEWD
+505 FEEWNT
-510 TSGKAYLVYP
+510 TSNKYYLICTDEK
-520 SGGTMFWD
+520 SMFWD
-528 SGNHGSSTMNKN
+528 CGNQGSSTMSKN
-540 VTVPAT
+540 VTTPSE

-554 SAKLESQFVGIGSI
+554 SAKLESQFVGVGMF
-568 GKFAAGNLFVG
+568 GKFAAGNMFVG
-579 KYLDTQGTD
+579 KYLATDGTD

-610 TPAAITD
+610 TPGKV
-617 RASDAPAEYV
+617 EYDSPKVPDIV
-627 KGEMDR
+627 KGQPDK

-643 TTTAY
+643 TTTGY
-648 NSERYPCVVKTK
+648 NNERWPCVIKTK
-660 ASERNLFDKNGANV
+660 TAELFKKDGPNV

-680 VFEGATS
+680 VFEGETV
-687 GSDMVPFEITLDYRT
+687 GNDLVPFEITLDYRT

>member
-1 MKKIKNIFAPAALFA
+1 MKKIKNIFAPAALMA

-105 EAWTGDSVPASFE
+105 EAWAGDSVPASFD
-118 DKYFKAREEFSIG
+118 DKHFKAREEFSIG
-131 GGETRQLNLEC
+131 SGETRQLNLEC

-162 ECVFE
+162 DCVFE

-210 GAVTKHGAI
+210 GAVTKHGVI

-225 HKYTVHISLGDP
+225 HKYTVHISQGDP
-237 NVSEFGAALFD
+237 SVTEFGGALFD

-255 IEVAEVIEIQME
+255 IEVAEVIEIQMQ
-267 PVITGLTHDISQPIV
+267 PVIKGLTHNIDQPIV

-304 EVECPEFTAY
+304 EVECPAFTAY

-343 LITHKD
+343 LITHKN

-376 TVTIT
+376 TMTIT

-387 LTGVAHVTFTS
+387 LTGTAQVTFTS

-447 TATAAAPAARAEAG
+447 TTTAAAPAARAEAG

-493 STEAAAQLPNAG
+493 TTEAAAQLPNAG

-510 TSGKAYLVYP
+510 TSSKAHLVYAK
-520 SGGTMFWD
+520 GGTMFWD

-540 VTVPAT
+540 VTTRA
-546 EKKHSGTY
+546 EDKKHSGSY
-554 SAKLESQFVGIGSI
+554 SAKLESQFVGIGTI

-579 KYLDTQGTD
+579 KYLATNGTN

-610 TPAAITD
+610 TPAKIESAD
-617 RASDAPAEYV
+617 NDAPAEYV

-643 TTTAY
+643 TKTSYKAE
-648 NSERYPCVVKTK
+648 SWPCIVNTETK
-660 ASERNLFDKNGANV
+660 ELFDKNDANV

-680 VFEGATS
+680 VFEGATA

>member
-105 EAWTGDSVPASFE
+105 EAWSGDSVPASFE
-118 DKYFKAREEFSIG
+118 HKHFKAREEFAIG

-148 VVVDYDESVRDLVS
+148 VVVDYDESVRELVS

-203 AKNNLND
+203 AKNNLTD

-225 HKYTVHISLGDP
+225 HKYTVHISQGDP
-237 NVSEFGAALFD
+237 NVSEFGGALFD

-267 PVITGLTHDISQPIV
+267 PVITGLTHNIDQPIV

-304 EVECPEFTAY
+304 EVECPAFTAY
-314 LGEGQTKFGVLSMS
+314 LGAGQTKFGVLSMS
-328 DEVRQKLEGYGFSYS
+328 DDVRQKLEGYGFSYS
-343 LITHKD
+343 LITHKN
-349 DPENPQFEEM
+349 DPENQQFEEM

-398 AKMQL
+398 AKMQID
-403 EQLPAASPAV
+403 PVPSASPAV

-447 TATAAAPAARAEAG
+447 TPSAAPAARAEAG

-505 FEEWD
+505 FEEWH
-510 TSGKAYLVYP
+510 TSGKVDLVYA

-540 VTVPAT
+540 VTVAAT
-546 EKKHSGTY
+546 DKKHSGTY
-554 SAKLESQFVGIGSI
+554 SAKLASQFVGIGSI

-579 KYLDTQGTD
+579 KYLETKGTD

-610 TPAAITD
+610 TPADITD
-617 RASDAPAEYV
+617 VASDAPAEYV
-627 KGEMDR
+627 KGEKDR

-660 ASERNLFDKNGANV
+660 ASERSLFDKNGANV

-680 VFEGATS
+680 VFEGETA

>member
-105 EAWTGDSVPASFE
+105 EAWAGDSVPASFE
-118 DKYFKAREEFSIG
+118 DKHFKAREEFSIG

-203 AKNNLND
+203 AKNNLTD

-225 HKYTVHISLGDP
+225 HKYTVHISQGDP
-237 NVSEFGAALFD
+237 SVSEFGGALFD

-267 PVITGLTHDISQPIV
+267 PVITGLTHNIDQPIV
-282 STGGAFDECRL
+282 STNGAFDECRL

-304 EVECPEFTAY
+304 EVECPAFTAY
-314 LGEGQTKFGVLSMS
+314 LGAGQTKFGVLSMS

-343 LITHKD
+343 LITHKN

-398 AKMQL
+398 AKMQID
-403 EQLPAASPAV
+403 PVPSASPAV

-447 TATAAAPAARAEAG
+447 TPSAAPAARAEAG
-461 TTITATVTGLTA
+461 TTITATVNGLTA

-493 STEAAAQLPNAG
+493 TTEAAAQLPNAG
-505 FEEWD
+505 FEEWHKSD
-510 TSGKAYLVYP
+510 KPYLVYA

-528 SGNHGSSTMNKN
+528 SGNHGSSTMSKN
-540 VTVPAT
+540 VTTPSE

-554 SAKLESQFVGIGSI
+554 SAKLESQFVGIGTI

-579 KYLDTQGTD
+579 KYLATQGTD

-617 RASDAPAEYV
+617 VASNAPAEYV

-633 GIIYIAIVDN
+633 GIVYIAIVDN
-643 TTTAY
+643 TKTAY
-648 NSERYPCVVKTK
+648 NSESWPCVVETKTTK
-660 ASERNLFDKNGANV
+660 LFDKNGSNV

-680 VFEGATS
+680 VFEGATA
-687 GSDMVPFEITLDYRT
+687 GNDMVPFEITLDYRT

>member
-148 VVVDYDESVRDLVS
+148 VVVDYDESLRDLVS

-510 TSGKAYLVYP
+510 TSGKAYLVYA

-546 EKKHSGTY
+546 DKKHSGTY

-579 KYLDTQGTD
+579 KYLATNGTN

-610 TPAAITD
+610 TPAKIEYAD
-617 RASDAPAEYV
+617 NDAPAEYV

-643 TTTAY
+643 TKTSYKAE
-648 NSERYPCVVKTK
+648 SWPCIVNTETK
-660 ASERNLFDKNGANV
+660 ELFDKNGANV

-708 NIILTISASKGGD
+708 NIILTASASKGGD
-721 YFTGGP
+721 YFAGGK
-727 SVMYVDD
+727 SVMYIDD

>member
-1 MKKIKNIFAPAALFA
+1 MFA

-105 EAWTGDSVPASFE
+105 EAWAGDSVPASFE
-118 DKYFKAREEFSIG
+118 DKHFKAREEFSIG

-203 AKNNLND
+203 AKNQLTD

-237 NVSEFGAALFD
+237 NESEFGGALFD

-304 EVECPEFTAY
+304 EVECPAFTAY
-314 LGEGQTKFGVLSMS
+314 LGAGQTKFGVLSMS

-343 LITHKD
+343 LITHKN

-447 TATAAAPAARAEAG
+447 TPSAAPAARAEAG

-493 STEAAAQLPNAG
+493 STEAATQLPNAG

-510 TSGKAYLVYP
+510 TSSKAHLVYA

-528 SGNHGSSTMNKN
+528 SGNHGSSTMNTN
-540 VTVPAT
+540 VTTRA
-546 EKKHSGTY
+546 EDKKHSGSY
-554 SAKLESQFVGIGSI
+554 SAKLESQFVGVGII

-579 KYLDTQGTD
+579 KYLATNGTN

-610 TPAAITD
+610 TPAKIEYAD
-617 RASDAPAEYV
+617 NDAPAEYV

-643 TTTAY
+643 TKTSYKAE
-648 NSERYPCVVKTK
+648 SWPCIVNTETK
-660 ASERNLFDKNGANV
+660 ELFDKNDANV

-680 VFEGATS
+680 VFEGATA

-721 YFTGGP
+721 YFAGGH

>member
-1 MKKIKNIFAPAALFA
+1 MKKMKNIFAPAAMFA

-105 EAWTGDSVPASFE
+105 EAWAGDSVPASFE
-118 DKYFKAREEFSIG
+118 DKHFKAREEFAIG

-225 HKYTVHISLGDP
+225 HKYTVHISQGDP
-237 NVSEFGAALFD
+237 SVSEFGAALFD

-304 EVECPEFTAY
+304 EVECPAFTAY

-343 LITHKD
+343 LITHKN
-349 DPENPQFEEM
+349 DPDNPQFEEM

-403 EQLPAASPAV
+403 DPLPSASPAV

-424 LNPDVTNAA
+424 LNPDATNAA

-447 TATAAAPAARAEAG
+447 TPAAAPGARAEAG

-510 TSGKAYLVYP
+510 TSGKAYLVYA

-546 EKKHSGTY
+546 DKKHSGTY
-554 SAKLESQFVGIGSI
+554 SAKLESQFVGIGTI

-617 RASDAPAEYV
+617 VASNAPAEYV

-633 GIIYIAIVDN
+633 GIVYIAIVDN
-643 TTTAY
+643 TKTAY
-648 NSERYPCVVKTK
+648 NSESWPCVVETKTTK
-660 ASERNLFDKNGANV
+660 LFDKNGANV

-680 VFEGATS
+680 VFEGATA

>member
-1 MKKIKNIFAPAALFA
+1 MKKIKNIFAPAALIA

-118 DKYFKAREEFSIG
+118 DKHFKAREEFAIG
-131 GGETRQLNLEC
+131 SGETRQLNLEC

-225 HKYTVHISLGDP
+225 HKYTVHISQGDP
-237 NVSEFGAALFD
+237 SVSEFGAALFD

-267 PVITGLTHDISQPIV
+267 PVITGLTHNIDQPIV

-293 WVQSTSHIEYV
+293 WVQSTSHIEDV
-304 EVECPEFTAY
+304 EVECPAFTAY

-343 LITHKD
+343 LITHKN
-349 DPENPQFEEM
+349 DPDNPQFEEM

-403 EQLPAASPAV
+403 DPLPSASPAV

-447 TATAAAPAARAEAG
+447 TPSAAPAARAEAG

-493 STEAAAQLPNAG
+493 STEAATQLPNAG

-510 TSGKAYLVYP
+510 TSSKAYLVYA

-546 EKKHSGTY
+546 DKKHSGTY
-554 SAKLESQFVGIGSI
+554 SAKLESQFVGIGTI

-579 KYLDTQGTD
+579 KYLATQGTD

-617 RASDAPAEYV
+617 VASNAPAEYV
-627 KGEMDR
+627 KGDMDR
-633 GIIYIAIVDN
+633 GIVYIAIVDN
-643 TTTAY
+643 TKTAY
-648 NSERYPCVVKTK
+648 NSESWPCVVETKTTK
-660 ASERNLFDKNGANV
+660 LFDKNGSNV

-680 VFEGATS
+680 VFEGATA
-687 GSDMVPFEITLDYRT
+687 GNDMVPFEITLDYRT

>member
-1 MKKIKNIFAPAALFA
+1 MFA

-105 EAWTGDSVPASFE
+105 EAWAGDSVPASFE
-118 DKYFKAREEFSIG
+118 DKHFKAREEFAIG

-203 AKNNLND
+203 AKNNLTD

-225 HKYTVHISLGDP
+225 HKYTVHISQGDP
-237 NVSEFGAALFD
+237 NVSEFGGALFD

-304 EVECPEFTAY
+304 EVECPAFTAY

-343 LITHKD
+343 LITHKN

-447 TATAAAPAARAEAG
+447 TPSAAPAARAEAG

-493 STEAAAQLPNAG
+493 STEAATQLPNAG

-510 TSGKAYLVYP
+510 TNSKAYLVYA

-546 EKKHSGTY
+546 DKKHSGTY

-579 KYLDTQGTD
+579 KYLETKGTD

-617 RASDAPAEYV
+617 RADDAPAEYV

-680 VFEGATS
+680 VFEGATA

-721 YFTGGP
+721 YFAGGP